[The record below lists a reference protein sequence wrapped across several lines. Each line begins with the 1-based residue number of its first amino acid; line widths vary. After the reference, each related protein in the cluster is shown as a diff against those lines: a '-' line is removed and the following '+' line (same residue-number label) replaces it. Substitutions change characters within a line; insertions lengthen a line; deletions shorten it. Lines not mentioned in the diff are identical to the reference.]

1 MKFNLFF
8 HFLSFQFLEQ
18 ERHRLRQQLEL
29 MEDEYEQ
36 RIVELQSDIDTLKSK
51 LAETDTSSRL
61 KDSERSTLGEKMNFF
76 FTRQVCRYKNFFS
89 KL

>member
-1 MKFNLFF
+1 
-8 HFLSFQFLEQ
+8 
-18 ERHRLRQQLEL
+18 

-61 KDSERSTLGEKMNFF
+61 KDSERSTLGEKMKFQTNMQVLKNIFF
-76 FTRQVCRYKNFFS
+76 KTVNSIQR
-89 KL
+89 